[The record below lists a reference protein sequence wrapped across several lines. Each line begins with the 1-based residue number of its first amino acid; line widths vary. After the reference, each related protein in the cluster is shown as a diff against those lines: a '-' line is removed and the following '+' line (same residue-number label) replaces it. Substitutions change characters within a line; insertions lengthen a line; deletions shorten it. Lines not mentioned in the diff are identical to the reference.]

1 MEKRGIKTTETL
13 KEEVSVALKERGYI
27 DEKINEWLEYIE

>member
-13 KEEVSVALKERGYI
+13 KEEVSAALKERGYI
-27 DEKINEWLEYIE
+27 ETKINEWVEYIE